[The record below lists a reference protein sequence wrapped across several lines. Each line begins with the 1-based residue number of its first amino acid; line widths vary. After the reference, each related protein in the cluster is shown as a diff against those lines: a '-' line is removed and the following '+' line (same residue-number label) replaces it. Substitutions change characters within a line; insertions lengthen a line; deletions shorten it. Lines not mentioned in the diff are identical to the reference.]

1 MNGIDQS
8 NGTMAVPGGVRAPY
22 WAAAAVFVALV
33 CWGIY
38 MYSRQFA
45 EGLGV
50 TGLNRPVFWGLYI
63 ANFIFCVGLS
73 AGGIAVSALVHLLD
87 KKEMKPIAIM
97 SEILAA
103 SLLVLAATF
112 IIMDLGRPLYMFNLF
127 LHPHIESPLLWDVSC
142 ISCYMILCLAL
153 LYFSARE
160 QLVRRLKDHPSLRPL
175 VELATLG
182 HTSLSPRSTE
192 WDHRCLNVLAI
203 ISIPAAVALH
213 SVTAWI
219 LGLVKG
225 QPGWNTSILAPLF
238 IASAL
243 VSGFAMVMLAV
254 IVGRRLFKFPVAEE
268 SVRMLARYLIV
279 AILVLMYL
287 IFSEFLT
294 VGYSGTVPHLAVFNE
309 LLFGR
314 FSKIFWFD
322 AIVGLLIPLLL
333 LGLPNRKRST
343 TTIGV
348 ASLLVVV
355 GVFAE
360 RTYLLLPSLM
370 RPAAFTGAVS
380 SYAPTTLEWSL
391 MAGVYS
397 LGCLLF
403 LGGMALVFGT
413 PPRRRRTQGEQ
424 AQELG
429 GLEFVGAAA
438 QQNQFY
444 LGADPARPPGL

>member
-1 MNGIDQS
+1 MNGIDQF
-8 NGTMAVPGGVRAPY
+8 NGTMEVPTGSRTPY
-22 WAAAAVFVALV
+22 WAAAAVFVTLV
-33 CWGIY
+33 CWAIY
-38 MYSRQFA
+38 MYSRQFV

-87 KKEMKPIAIM
+87 KKEMKPVAIM

-103 SLLVLAATF
+103 SFLVLAACF

-127 LHPHIESPLLWDVSC
+127 LHPNIESPLLWDVSV
-142 ISCYMILCLAL
+142 ISCYLILCLAL
-153 LYFSARE
+153 LYFSARA
-160 QLVRRLKDHPSLRPL
+160 QLVQRLKDHPSLRPL

-182 HTSLSPRSTE
+182 HTSLSPRSIE
-192 WDHRCLNVLAI
+192 WDHRCLSVLAI
-203 ISIPAAVALH
+203 ISVPAAVALH

-243 VSGFAMVMLAV
+243 VSGFALVTLAL
-254 IVGRRLFKFPVAEE
+254 IVARRLFRFPVAEDV
-268 SVRMLARYLIV
+268 VRMLARYLIV

-294 VGYSGTVPHLAVFNE
+294 VGYSGTGPHLAVFDE

-314 FSKIFWFD
+314 FSRVFWFD

-333 LGLPNRKRST
+333 LGLPKSKRAT
-343 TTIGV
+343 ATIGV

-370 RPAAFTGAVS
+370 RPNAFTGKFP
-380 SYAPTTLEWSL
+380 SYTPTTLEWSL

-403 LGGMALVFGT
+403 LAGMGLVFGI
-413 PPRRRRTQGEQ
+413 PPRKTQVEQ
-424 AQELG
+424 AQELA
-429 GLEFVGAAA
+429 GLQFAGAAA
-438 QQNQFY
+438 AQHQSY
-444 LGADPARPPGL
+444 PGIETARPPG

>member
-1 MNGIDQS
+1 
-8 NGTMAVPGGVRAPY
+8 
-22 WAAAAVFVALV
+22 
-33 CWGIY
+33 
-38 MYSRQFA
+38 MYSRQFV

-87 KKEMKPIAIM
+87 KKEMKPVAIM

-103 SLLVLAATF
+103 SFLVLAACF

-127 LHPHIESPLLWDVSC
+127 LHPNIESPLLWDVSV
-142 ISCYMILCLAL
+142 ISCYLILCLAL
-153 LYFSARE
+153 LYFSARA
-160 QLVRRLKDHPSLRPL
+160 QLVQRLKDHPSLRPL

-182 HTSLSPRSTE
+182 HTSLSPRSIE
-192 WDHRCLNVLAI
+192 WDHRCLSVLAI
-203 ISIPAAVALH
+203 ISVPAAVALH

-243 VSGFAMVMLAV
+243 VSGFALVTLAL
-254 IVGRRLFKFPVAEE
+254 IVARRLFRFPVAEDV
-268 SVRMLARYLIV
+268 VRMLARYLIV

-294 VGYSGTVPHLAVFNE
+294 VGYSGTGPHLAVFDE

-314 FSKIFWFD
+314 FSRVFWFD

-333 LGLPNRKRST
+333 LGLPKSKRAT
-343 TTIGV
+343 ATIGV

-370 RPAAFTGAVS
+370 RPNAFTGKFP
-380 SYAPTTLEWSL
+380 SYTPTTLEWSL

-403 LGGMALVFGT
+403 LAGMGLVFGI
-413 PPRRRRTQGEQ
+413 PPRKTQVEQ
-424 AQELG
+424 AQELA
-429 GLEFVGAAA
+429 GLQFAGAAA
-438 QQNQFY
+438 AQHQSY
-444 LGADPARPPGL
+444 PGIETARPPG

>member
-1 MNGIDQS
+1 MNGIEQY
-8 NGTMAVPGGVRAPY
+8 NGTMEVPAGNRTPY
-22 WAAAAVFVALV
+22 WAAAAVFVTLV
-33 CWGIY
+33 GWGIY

-45 EGLGV
+45 QGLGV

-87 KKEMKPIAIM
+87 KKEMKPVAIM

-103 SLLVLAATF
+103 SLLILAATF
-112 IIMDLGRPLYMFNLF
+112 IVMDLGRPLYMFNLF
-127 LHPHIESPLLWDVSC
+127 LHPNIESPLLWDVSV

-153 LYFSARE
+153 LYFSARQ
-160 QLVRRLKDHPSLRPL
+160 QLLRRLQDHPSLRPL

-182 HTSLSPRSTE
+182 HTGLSPRSLE

-203 ISIPAAVALH
+203 ISVPAAVALH

-254 IVGRRLFKFPVAEE
+254 IVARRLFRFPVGEDV
-268 SVRMLARYLIV
+268 VRMLARYLIV

-333 LGLPNRKRST
+333 LGLPRSNRSIFS
-343 TTIGV
+343 IGL

-370 RPAAFTGAVS
+370 RPNAFTGTFPA
-380 SYAPTTLEWSL
+380 YAPTTLEWSL

-403 LGGMALVFGT
+403 LAGMGLVFGI
-413 PPRRRRTQGEQ
+413 PPRRARAE
-424 AQELG
+424 
-429 GLEFVGAAA
+429 A
-438 QQNQFY
+438 QQAAELAGLQLARTGPAQHQYY
-444 LGADPARPPGL
+444 LGAETARPPG

>member
-1 MNGIDQS
+1 MNYNDQL
-8 NGTMAVPGGVRAPY
+8 NGTMDVPRGSRTPY
-22 WAAAAVFVALV
+22 WAAAAVFGALIG
-33 CWGIY
+33 WAIY
-38 MYSRQFA
+38 MYSQQFT

-87 KKEMKPIAIM
+87 KKEMKPVAIM

-103 SLLVLAATF
+103 SFLVLAACF
-112 IIMDLGRPLYMFNLF
+112 IIMDLGRPLYMLNVFR
-127 LHPHIESPLLWDVSC
+127 HPNIESPLLWDCSV
-142 ISCYMILCLAL
+142 ISCYLILCLAL
-153 LYFSARE
+153 LYFSARQ
-160 QLVRRLKDHPSLRPL
+160 QLVQRLQDHPSLRPL

-182 HTSLSPRSTE
+182 HTSLSPRSLE
-192 WDHRCLNVLAI
+192 WDHRCLSVLAI
-203 ISIPAAVALH
+203 ISVPAAVALH

-243 VSGFAMVMLAV
+243 VSGFAMVMLSM

-279 AILVLMYL
+279 AILVLMYM
-287 IFSEFLT
+287 IFTEFLT

-322 AIVGLLIPLLL
+322 AVVGLLIPLLL
-333 LGLPNRKRST
+333 LGLPKSKRAT
-343 TTIGV
+343 ATIGV

-360 RTYLLLPSLM
+360 RLYLLLPSLM

-397 LGCLLF
+397 LGCLVF
-403 LGGMALVFGT
+403 LAGMGLVFGI
-413 PPRRRRTQGEQ
+413 PPRRARTVQEQ
-424 AQELG
+424 ERAG
-429 GLEFVGAAA
+429 YGFAGAAA
-438 QQNQFY
+438 AQHQFY
-444 LGADPARPPGL
+444 LGGETVRPPG

>member
-1 MNGIDQS
+1 MD
-8 NGTMAVPGGVRAPY
+8 VPAGSRTPY
-22 WAAAAVFVALV
+22 WAAAAIFGALV
-33 CWGIY
+33 CWAIY
-38 MYSRQFA
+38 MYSQQWVQ
-45 EGLGV
+45 GLGV

-73 AGGIAVSALVHLLD
+73 AGGIGVSALVHLLD
-87 KKEMKPIAIM
+87 KKEMKPVAIM

-103 SLLVLAATF
+103 SFLVLAACF
-112 IIMDLGRPLYMFNLF
+112 IIMDLGRPLYMFNMF
-127 LHPHIESPLLWDVSC
+127 LHPNIESPLLWDCSV
-142 ISCYMILCLAL
+142 ISCYLILCLAL
-153 LYFSARE
+153 LYFSARQ
-160 QLVRRLKDHPSLRPL
+160 QLVQRLKDHPSLRPL
-175 VELATLG
+175 VKLATLG
-182 HTSLSPRSTE
+182 HTSLSPRSVE
-192 WDHRCLNVLAI
+192 WDHRFLSVLAI
-203 ISIPAAVALH
+203 ISVPAAVALH

-243 VSGFAMVMLAV
+243 VSGFALVMLAV
-254 IVGRRLFKFPVAEE
+254 IVGRRLFNFPVAEGV
-268 SVRMLARYLIV
+268 VRMLARYLVV

-322 AIVGLLIPLLL
+322 AVVGLLIPLLL
-333 LGLPNRKRST
+333 LGLPMSKRAAT
-343 TTIGV
+343 ATIGV

-370 RPAAFTGAVS
+370 RPGAFTGSIS

-397 LGCLLF
+397 FGCLLF
-403 LGGMALVFGT
+403 LAGMGLVFGI
-413 PPRRRRTQGEQ
+413 PPRRAKAEQ
-424 AQELG
+424 EQERAG
-429 GLEFVGAAA
+429 FQFAGAGMP
-438 QQNQFY
+438 QHQFY
-444 LGADPARPPGL
+444 LGGETVRPRG

>member
-1 MNGIDQS
+1 
-8 NGTMAVPGGVRAPY
+8 
-22 WAAAAVFVALV
+22 
-33 CWGIY
+33 
-38 MYSRQFA
+38 MYSRQFTQ
-45 EGLGV
+45 GLGV

-87 KKEMKPIAIM
+87 KKEMKPVAIM

-103 SLLVLAATF
+103 SLLVLAACF
-112 IIMDLGRPLYMFNLF
+112 IVMDLGVPLHMFFVF
-127 LHPHIESPLLWDVSC
+127 LHPNIESPLLWDCSV
-142 ISCYMILCLAL
+142 ISCYLILCLGL
-153 LYFSARE
+153 LYFSARQ
-160 QLVRRLKDHPSLRPL
+160 QLVQRLKDHPSLRPL

-182 HTSLSPRSTE
+182 HTSLSERSLE

-203 ISIPAAVALH
+203 ISVPAAVALH

-243 VSGFAMVMLAV
+243 VSGFAMVMLAM
-254 IVGRRLFKFPVAEE
+254 IVGRRLFNFPVAED
-268 SVRMLARYLIV
+268 SVRMLARYLVV

-294 VGYSGTVPHLAVFNE
+294 VGYSGTVPHLAVFHE
-309 LLFGR
+309 LMSGR

-322 AIVGLLIPLLL
+322 AIVGLVIPLLL
-333 LGLPNRKRST
+333 LGLPMSKRAT
-343 TTIGV
+343 TATIGI

-370 RPAAFTGAVS
+370 RPGAFTGSIS
-380 SYAPTTLEWSL
+380 SYTPTTLEWSL

-397 LGCLLF
+397 FGCLLF
-403 LGGMALVFGT
+403 LAGMGLVFGI
-413 PPRRRRTQGEQ
+413 PPRRAQTEQ
-424 AQELG
+424 ERQRAGFESSRA
-429 GLEFVGAAA
+429 AAA
-438 QQNQFY
+438 QQQF
-444 LGADPARPPGL
+444 

>member
-1 MNGIDQS
+1 
-8 NGTMAVPGGVRAPY
+8 
-22 WAAAAVFVALV
+22 
-33 CWGIY
+33 
-38 MYSRQFA
+38 
-45 EGLGV
+45 
-50 TGLNRPVFWGLYI
+50 
-63 ANFIFCVGLS
+63 
-73 AGGIAVSALVHLLD
+73 
-87 KKEMKPIAIM
+87 M

-103 SLLVLAATF
+103 SFLVLAACF
-112 IIMDLGRPLYMFNLF
+112 IVMDLGRPMYMYNLF
-127 LHPHIESPLLWDVSC
+127 LHPNIESPLLWDVSV

-153 LYFSARE
+153 LYFSARQ

-175 VELATLG
+175 VALATLG
-182 HTSLSPRSTE
+182 HTSLSPASIDL
-192 WDHRCLNVLAI
+192 DHRCLSVLAI
-203 ISIPAAVALH
+203 ISVPAAVALH

-243 VSGFAMVMLAV
+243 VSGFALVMLAV
-254 IVGRRLFKFPVAEE
+254 IVGRRLFNFPVAEGV
-268 SVRMLARYLIV
+268 VRMLARYLIV

-314 FSKIFWFD
+314 FSRIFWFD

-333 LGLPNRKRST
+333 LGLPKSKRAT
-343 TTIGV
+343 ATIGV

-370 RPAAFTGAVS
+370 RPAAFTGSIS
-380 SYAPTTLEWSL
+380 SYAPTMLEWSL

-397 LGCLLF
+397 FGCLLF
-403 LGGMALVFGT
+403 LAGMGLVFGI
-413 PPRRRRTQGEQ
+413 PPRK
-424 AQELG
+424 AQVEVEHARERVG
-429 GLEFVGAAA
+429 FEFAGAATP
-438 QQNQFY
+438 QHQFY
-444 LGADPARPPGL
+444 LGAESVRPPV